1 MTTIGR
7 DILEHAMDNESDHA
21 RRGEIREAMHIL
33 ERIRE
38 SGERFTLV
46 IKLSI
51 LGFIGIIIATALL
64 FVYGY
69 ASRNY
74 DVWAMEMSGKAKLA
88 EATQSRQIA
97 IEGAKAKQES
107 ATFEAEAEVRRAR
120 GVAEANKIIGKSLQD
135 NDGYLKYLWINQL
148 NENNQNVIYIPTENG
163 MPIMEAGK
171 R

>member
-1 MTTIGR
+1 MNEKLFSELIDLAENMNQRDELRKGLRELKKVNMVKTFTKIGAG
-7 DILEHAMDNESDHA
+7 IVAALIV
-21 RRGEIREAMHIL
+21 G
-33 ERIRE
+33 
-38 SGERFTLV
+38 
-46 IKLSI
+46 
-51 LGFIGIIIATALL
+51 GFG
-64 FVYGY
+64 VGY
-69 ASRNY
+69 LSRNY
-74 DVWAMEMSGKAKLA
+74 DVWAQGMLGKAKLA

-107 ATFEAEAEVRRAR
+107 ATFEAEAEVRRAK